1 MGLELSI
8 STSSKNFSLAIVE
21 EKKSLLY
28 YSFELKP
35 RGRTDLT
42 SMLNE
47 ALIQLK
53 RKASEI
59 ERIYVDIGPGGMSTV
74 RTGVAF
80 ANSLSYSLQIPVV
93 PVSSV
98 ELMGIEL
105 HRKLQKPILCVVNSN
120 RDTCYLAIVEEKVLS
135 MVHGPL
141 EATVRDLCK
150 DLNDF
155 AIAGHHVEEVNAYLL
170 EKKVEKTDCAHAE
183 VEFLITEGELF
194 QDRECSFPNLPT
206 PINENALKIFA

>member
-8 STSSKNFSLAIVE
+8 STSSKNFSLTIVE

-28 YSFELKP
+28 YSFVLKP

-42 SMLNE
+42 SMLKE
-47 ALIQLK
+47 ALNQLD

-59 ERIYVDIGPGGMSTV
+59 ECIFVDIGPGGMSTV

-80 ANSLSYSLQIPVV
+80 ANSLSYSLKIPVI
-93 PVSSV
+93 PILSV
-98 ELMGIEL
+98 ELMGLEL

-120 RDTCYLAIVEEKVLS
+120 RDTSYLAIVEDRVLK

-141 EATVRDLCK
+141 EATVVELCK
-150 DLNDF
+150 DLDDF
-155 AIAGHHVEEVNAYLL
+155 AIAGHHLDEVETFFPNKKL
-170 EKKVEKTDCAHAE
+170 EKTEVGHAE
-183 VEFLITEGELF
+183 VEFLITEGDAF
-194 QDRECSFPNLPT
+194 KTRKCSFPHLPT
-206 PINENALKIFA
+206 PINENALDLLG